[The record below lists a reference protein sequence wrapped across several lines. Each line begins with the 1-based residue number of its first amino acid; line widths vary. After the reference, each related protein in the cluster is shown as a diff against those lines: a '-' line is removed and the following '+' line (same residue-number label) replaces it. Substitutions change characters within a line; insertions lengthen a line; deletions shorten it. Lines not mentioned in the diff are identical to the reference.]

1 MKTIGQVI
9 EQLFF
14 ESGLSMREFSEK
26 VGYSRQYI
34 YDLFREK
41 DNDGTSRKLQLDTLK
56 HICDRTNYD
65 LGKLLAETG
74 YIKMQNSRIEKSND
88 DKTYLDGMTN
98 DEINLIEQYRK
109 LNENEQTKLKAY
121 IQGLLD
127 NRNN

>member
-9 EQLFF
+9 EQIFF
-14 ESGLSMREFSEK
+14 DSGLSMREFSEK

-56 HICDRTNYD
+56 QICERTNYD

-74 YIKMQNSRIEKSND
+74 YIKYPAINEDNQLDDNKQQIIEIVK
-88 DKTYLDGMTN
+88 KLN
-98 DEINLIEQYRK
+98 DEYSLQALFYVKSLLQY
-109 LNENEQTKLKAY
+109 Q
-121 IQGLLD
+121 
-127 NRNN
+127 NNIKR

>member
-9 EQLFF
+9 EQIFF
-14 ESGLSMREFSEK
+14 DSGLSMREFSEK

-56 HICDRTNYD
+56 QICERTNYD

-74 YIKMQNSRIEKSND
+74 YIKYPAINEDNQLDSNKQQIIEIVK
-88 DKTYLDGMTN
+88 KLN
-98 DEINLIEQYRK
+98 DEYSLQALFYMKSLLQYQNK
-109 LNENEQTKLKAY
+109 
-121 IQGLLD
+121 GL
-127 NRNN
+127 